1 MIKLFCDICEKEA
14 SNLYNYTVP
23 GYSETKAKTSYGKVL
38 MTFAQPESLQI
49 EICEECQEKMRRLL
63 NIHK

>member
-1 MIKLFCDICEKEA
+1 MTKLFCDICEKEA
-14 SNLYNYTVP
+14 PNLYSYTVP
-23 GYSETKAKTSYGKVL
+23 GYLKRKAERKDGTVL

-49 EICEECQEKMRRLL
+49 EICEKCQEKIRRLL